1 MRTLFRWLVVVSVI
15 AYLMFFFMPA
25 MPLSISPDVA
35 ALRGKS
41 GYGATLPSLPW
52 LPWAFLAGWLLA
64 SVGLFFLRAWARG
77 LFASLYV
84 LVLLLRFVQ
93 GTTVHLP
100 IEGFL
105 GEIVSLADGAIL
117 ALAFTN
123 PVASYFNRQ

>member
-1 MRTLFRWLVVVSVI
+1 
-15 AYLMFFFMPA
+15 
-25 MPLSISPDVA
+25 
-35 ALRGKS
+35 
-41 GYGATLPSLPW
+41 
-52 LPWAFLAGWLLA
+52 
-64 SVGLFFLRAWARG
+64 